1 MIIIKDLKKIYRMGD
16 VEVNALDGV
25 TLDIAKGEFIGIM
38 GASGSGKT
46 TLLHM
51 LGLLDEPTSG
61 KITIDG
67 VDVGRLNDYEKTQFR
82 LYKLG
87 YVFQDYALVPDLTVM
102 ENVSLPAMLRVDR
115 TEDQTR
121 EGSFEVLQKIGL
133 CDRRDHLP
141 RELSGGQQQRVSI
154 ARAMVNKPDIL
165 FADEPCAN
173 LDSENSR
180 LVLDLF
186 KEINEEFHQ
195 TIVMVSHEDW
205 HKDYFHRI
213 IRLKDG
219 KIISDGTNGTKT
231 MSLRPDMIAG
241 L

>member
-1 MIIIKDLKKIYRMGD
+1 MIEIENLRKIYHMGD
-16 VEVNALDGV
+16 VEVKALDGV
-25 TLDIAKGEFIGIM
+25 TLNIEKGEFLGIM

-51 LGLLDEPTSG
+51 LGLLDLPTSG
-61 KITIDG
+61 KIVIEGT
-67 VDVGRLNDYEKTQFR
+67 DVGTLTDYEKTMFR

-102 ENVSLPAMLRVDR
+102 ENVSLPAMLRKDR
-115 TEDQTR
+115 TEEQSKKD
-121 EGSFEVLQKIGL
+121 SFGILQKIGL
-133 CDRRDHLP
+133 CDRKDHLP

-173 LDSENSR
+173 LDTENSR
-180 LVLDLF
+180 MVLDLF
-186 KEINEEFHQ
+186 REINEEMKQ

-205 HKDYFHRI
+205 HKDFFHRI
-213 IRLKDG
+213 VRLRDG
-219 KIISDGTNGTKT
+219 QVISDG
-231 MSLRPDMIAG
+231 R
-241 L
+241 

>member
-1 MIIIKDLKKIYRMGD
+1 MIEITDLKKIYRMGT
-16 VEVNALDGV
+16 VEVRALDGI
-25 TLDIAKGEFIGIM
+25 TLDIEKGEFLGIM

-61 KITIDG
+61 RIVIDG
-67 VDVGRLNDYEKTQFR
+67 TDIATLTDYERTMFR

-102 ENVSLPAMLRVDR
+102 ENVSLTAMLRKDR
-115 TEDQTR
+115 TEHQYHEASTDILDR
-121 EGSFEVLQKIGL
+121 IGL
-133 CDRRDHLP
+133 LDRQDHLP

-154 ARAMVNKPDIL
+154 ARAIVNKPDIL

-180 LVLDLF
+180 MVLDLF
-186 KEINEEFHQ
+186 KEINEEMHQ
-195 TIVMVSHEDW
+195 TIVMVSHESW
-205 HKDYFHRI
+205 HQEYFHRI
-213 IRLKDG
+213 VRLRDG
-219 KIISDGTNGTKT
+219 KVVSDGVNDKGSGT
-231 MSLRPDMIAG
+231 
-241 L
+241 

>member
-1 MIIIKDLKKIYRMGD
+1 MIGIQDLTKIYRMGS
-16 VEVNALDGV
+16 VEVRALDGV

-51 LGLLDEPTSG
+51 LGLLDLPTSG
-61 KITIDG
+61 RIVIDG
-67 VDVGRLNDYEKTQFR
+67 TDIAKLTDYEKTMFR

-102 ENVSLPAMLRVDR
+102 ENVSLPAMLRKDR
-115 TEDQTR
+115 SEEQITSD
-121 EGSFEVLQKIGL
+121 SALILQKTGL
-133 CDRRDHLP
+133 FDRRDHLP

-154 ARAMVNKPDIL
+154 ARAIVNKPDIL

-180 LVLDLF
+180 MVLDLF
-186 KEINEEFHQ
+186 REINEEMHQ

-205 HKDYFHRI
+205 HKDYFNRI
-213 IRLKDG
+213 VRLRDG
-219 KIISDGTNGTKT
+219 KVVSDDIIERKAS
-231 MSLRPDMIAG
+231 
-241 L
+241 

>member
-1 MIIIKDLKKIYRMGD
+1 MITIEELRKTYHMGD
-16 VEVNALDGV
+16 IEVKALDGV
-25 TLDIAKGEFIGIM
+25 TLEIEKGEFLGIM

-51 LGLLDEPTSG
+51 LGLLDEPSSG

-67 VDVGRLNDYEKTQFR
+67 IDIAKLNDYEKTQFR

-102 ENVSLPAMLRVDR
+102 ENVSLPAMLRQDR
-115 TEDQTR
+115 TDEQSR
-121 EGSFEVLQKIGL
+121 AGSFEVLQKIGL

-180 LVLDLF
+180 MVLDLF
-186 KEINEEFHQ
+186 KEINEEMQQ
-195 TIVMVSHEDW
+195 TIVMVSHEEW
-205 HKDYFHRI
+205 HTEYFHRI
-213 IRLKDG
+213 VKLKDG
-219 KIISDGTNGTKT
+219 KVFSDGINGSVTQ
-231 MSLRPDMIAG
+231 
-241 L
+241 

>member
-1 MIIIKDLKKIYRMGD
+1 MIGITNLTKIYRMGD
-16 VEVNALDGV
+16 VEVRALDGI
-25 TLDIAKGEFIGIM
+25 TLDITKGEFLGIM

-51 LGLLDEPTSG
+51 LGLLDTPTSG
-61 KITIDG
+61 GIVIDG
-67 VDVGRLNDYEKTQFR
+67 TDISTLNDYEKSMFR

-102 ENVSLPAMLRVDR
+102 ENVSLTAMLRKDR
-115 TEDQTR
+115 TEHQYHEASIDILT
-121 EGSFEVLQKIGL
+121 KIGL
-133 CDRRDHLP
+133 LDRQDHLP

-186 KEINEEFHQ
+186 REINEEMQQ

-213 IRLKDG
+213 VRLRDG
-219 KIISDGTNGTKT
+219 KVVSDDSKHAAP
-231 MSLRPDMIAG
+231 S
-241 L
+241 

>member
-1 MIIIKDLKKIYRMGD
+1 MIGITGLRKIYRMGN
-16 VEVNALDGV
+16 VEVRALDGI
-25 TLDIAKGEFIGIM
+25 TLDIAKGEFLGIM

-61 KITIDG
+61 TIVIDETDIT
-67 VDVGRLNDYEKTQFR
+67 RLSDYEKTMFR
-82 LYKLG
+82 LYRLG

-102 ENVSLPAMLRVDR
+102 ENVSLPAMLRKDR
-115 TEDQTR
+115 SEEQITR
-121 EGSFEVLQKIGL
+121 DSHSILQKIGL
-133 CDRRDHLP
+133 YDRRDHLP

-186 KEINEEFHQ
+186 REINEEMHQ
-195 TIVMVSHEDW
+195 TIVMVSHEPW
-205 HKDYFHRI
+205 HQEYFHRI
-213 IRLKDG
+213 VKLADG
-219 KIISDGTNGTKT
+219 RIISDGTNGD
-231 MSLRPDMIAG
+231 RAH
-241 L
+241 

>member
-1 MIIIKDLKKIYRMGD
+1 MITIEELRKTYHMGD
-16 VEVNALDGV
+16 VEVKALDGV
-25 TLDIAKGEFIGIM
+25 TLDIEKGEFLGIM

-51 LGLLDEPTSG
+51 LGLLDEPSSG

-67 VDVGRLNDYEKTQFR
+67 IDIAKLNDYEKTQFR

-102 ENVSLPAMLRVDR
+102 ENVSLTAMLREDR
-115 TEDQTR
+115 TDEQSR
-121 EGSFEVLQKIGL
+121 AGSFYVLQKIGL

-154 ARAMVNKPDIL
+154 ARAIVNKPDIL

-180 LVLDLF
+180 MVLDLF
-186 KEINEEFHQ
+186 KEINEEMQQ
-195 TIVMVSHEDW
+195 TIVMVSHEEW
-205 HKDYFHRI
+205 HKEYFHRI
-213 IRLKDG
+213 VKLRDG
-219 KIISDGTNGTKT
+219 KIWQ
-231 MSLRPDMIAG
+231 
-241 L
+241 

>member
-1 MIIIKDLKKIYRMGD
+1 MIGITNLEKIYHMGN
-16 VEVNALDGV
+16 VEVRALDGI
-25 TLDIAKGEFIGIM
+25 TLTIAKGEFLGIM

-61 KITIDG
+61 VITIDG
-67 VDVGRLNDYEKTQFR
+67 MDIAKLSDYEKTMFR

-87 YVFQDYALVPDLTVM
+87 YVFQDYALVPDLTVF
-102 ENVSLPAMLRVDR
+102 ENVALPAMLRKDR
-115 TEDQTR
+115 TEEQLTKDTCDI
-121 EGSFEVLQKIGL
+121 LQKIGMY
-133 CDRRDHLP
+133 DRRDHLP

-173 LDSENSR
+173 LDTENSR
-180 LVLDLF
+180 MVLDLF
-186 KEINEEFHQ
+186 AEINKEMQQ

-205 HKDYFHRI
+205 HKEYFHRI
-213 IRLKDG
+213 VRLRDG
-219 KIISDGTNGTKT
+219 KVISDGTNGL
-231 MSLRPDMIAG
+231 MSR
-241 L
+241 

>member
-1 MIIIKDLKKIYRMGD
+1 MIEIENLRKIYHMGN
-16 VEVNALDGV
+16 VEVKALDGV
-25 TLDIAKGEFIGIM
+25 TLDIEKGEFIGIT

-51 LGLLDEPTSG
+51 LGLLDLPTSG
-61 KITIDG
+61 KIVIEGT
-67 VDVGRLNDYEKTQFR
+67 DVSTLTDYEKTMFR

-102 ENVSLPAMLRVDR
+102 ENVSLPAMLRKDR
-115 TEDQTR
+115 TDEQSKKD
-121 EGSFEVLQKIGL
+121 SFGILQKIGL

-173 LDSENSR
+173 LDSENSKM
-180 LVLDLF
+180 VLDLF
-186 KEINEEFHQ
+186 REINEDMKQ

-213 IRLKDG
+213 VRLRDG
-219 KIISDGTNGTKT
+219 QIISDG
-231 MSLRPDMIAG
+231 S
-241 L
+241 

>member
-1 MIIIKDLKKIYRMGD
+1 MIEISDLRKIYHMGN
-16 VEVNALDGV
+16 VEVKALDGV
-25 TLDIAKGEFIGIM
+25 SLNIEKGEFLGIM

-51 LGLLDEPTSG
+51 LGLLDLPTSG

-67 VDVGRLNDYEKTQFR
+67 LDVSQLSEYEKTMFR
-82 LYKLG
+82 LYRLG

-102 ENVSLPAMLRVDR
+102 ENVSLPAMLRKDR
-115 TEDQTR
+115 TEEQTKKD
-121 EGSFEVLQKIGL
+121 SFNILQRIGL

-154 ARAMVNKPDIL
+154 ARAMVNKPEIL

-173 LDSENSR
+173 LDSENSEM
-180 LVLDLF
+180 VLDLF
-186 KEINEEFHQ
+186 HEINEEMRQ

-205 HKDYFHRI
+205 HKKYFHRI
-213 IRLKDG
+213 VRLKDG
-219 KIISDGTNGTKT
+219 KVISDGMNE
-231 MSLRPDMIAG
+231 AHH
-241 L
+241 

>member
-1 MIIIKDLKKIYRMGD
+1 MIEISDLRKTYHMGN
-16 VEVNALDGV
+16 VEVKALDGV
-25 TLDIAKGEFIGIM
+25 TLTIEKGEFLGIM
-38 GASGSGKT
+38 GPSGSGKT

-51 LGLLDEPTSG
+51 LGLLDLPTSG
-61 KITIDG
+61 KIVIDG
-67 VDVGRLNDYEKTQFR
+67 LDILKLTDYEKTMFR

-102 ENVSLPAMLRVDR
+102 ENVSLTAMLRKDR
-115 TEDQTR
+115 TEEQLKKD
-121 EGSFEVLQKIGL
+121 SFEILQKIGL

-141 RELSGGQQQRVSI
+141 RELSGGQQQRVSL

-173 LDSENSR
+173 LDTENSQI
-180 LVLDLF
+180 VLELF
-186 KEINEEFHQ
+186 KEINESMRQ

-213 IRLKDG
+213 IRLRDG
-219 KIISDGTNGTKT
+219 KIVSDGINGKT
-231 MSLRPDMIAG
+231 FS
-241 L
+241 

>member
-1 MIIIKDLKKIYRMGD
+1 MIEIADLRRIYRMGD
-16 VEVNALDGV
+16 AEVKALDGI
-25 TLDIAKGEFIGIM
+25 TLKIAKGEFLGIM

-61 KITIDG
+61 TIVVEGTEIT
-67 VDVGRLNDYEKTQFR
+67 RLTDYEKTMFR
-82 LYKLG
+82 LYKFG

-102 ENVSLPAMLRVDR
+102 ENVSLPAMLRKDR
-115 TEDQTR
+115 TEAQIQKDSDTI
-121 EGSFEVLQKIGL
+121 LQKIGL
-133 CDRRDHLP
+133 FERRDHLP

-154 ARAMVNKPDIL
+154 ARAIVNKPDIL

-180 LVLDLF
+180 VVLELF
-186 KEINEEFHQ
+186 REINEEMQQ

-213 IRLKDG
+213 VRLRDG
-219 KIISDGTNGTKT
+219 KVISDGFNGTGGK
-231 MSLRPDMIAG
+231 AG
-241 L
+241 

>member
-1 MIIIKDLKKIYRMGD
+1 MIEISELRKTYRMGD
-16 VEVNALDGV
+16 VEVNALDGIN
-25 TLDIAKGEFIGIM
+25 LDIAKGEFLGIM

-102 ENVSLPAMLRVDR
+102 ENVSLPAMLRLDR
-115 TEDQTR
+115 TDEQTQA
-121 EGSFEVLQKIGL
+121 GSFEVLQKIGL

-180 LVLDLF
+180 LVLELF

-205 HKDYFHRI
+205 HKNYFHRI

-219 KIISDGTNGTKT
+219 KIVSDGTNGST
-231 MSLRPDMIAG
+231 AHEY
-241 L
+241 

>member
-1 MIIIKDLKKIYRMGD
+1 MIRINDLRKIYQMGD
-16 VEVNALDGV
+16 VEVRALDGV
-25 TLDIAKGEFIGIM
+25 TTDIAKGEFLGIM

-61 KITIDG
+61 QIVIEGT
-67 VDVGRLNDYEKTQFR
+67 DVSQLTDHEKTMFR

-102 ENVSLPAMLRVDR
+102 ENVTLTAMLRKDR
-115 TEDQTR
+115 TEEQYRT
-121 EGSFEVLQKIGL
+121 EGSIVLQKIGL
-133 CDRRDHLP
+133 FDRRDHLP

-180 LVLDLF
+180 MVLDLF
-186 KEINEEFHQ
+186 REINEEMQQ
-195 TIVMVSHEDW
+195 TIVMVSHEEW
-205 HKDYFHRI
+205 HKNYFHRI
-213 IRLKDG
+213 IYLKDG
-219 KIISDGTNGTKT
+219 KIVSDGNNQ
-231 MSLRPDMIAG
+231 
-241 L
+241 

>member
-1 MIIIKDLKKIYRMGD
+1 MIEISDLRKIYHMGN
-16 VEVNALDGV
+16 VEVKALDGV
-25 TLDIAKGEFIGIM
+25 SLNIEKGEFLGIM

-51 LGLLDEPTSG
+51 LGLLDLPTSG

-67 VDVGRLNDYEKTQFR
+67 LDVSQLSEYEKTMFR
-82 LYKLG
+82 LYRLG

-102 ENVSLPAMLRVDR
+102 ENVSLPAMLRKDR
-115 TEDQTR
+115 TEEQTKKD
-121 EGSFEVLQKIGL
+121 SFNILQRIGL

-154 ARAMVNKPDIL
+154 ARAMVNKPEIL

-173 LDSENSR
+173 LDSENSEM
-180 LVLDLF
+180 VLDLF
-186 KEINEEFHQ
+186 HEINEEMRQ

-205 HKDYFHRI
+205 HKKYFHRI
-213 IRLKDG
+213 VRLKDG
-219 KIISDGTNGTKT
+219 KVINDGMNE
-231 MSLRPDMIAG
+231 AHH
-241 L
+241 

>member
-1 MIIIKDLKKIYRMGD
+1 MIEIEDLKKIYHMGN
-16 VEVNALDGV
+16 VEVRALDGV
-25 TLDIAKGEFIGIM
+25 TLDIAKGEFLGIM
-38 GASGSGKT
+38 GPSGSGKT

-51 LGLLDEPTSG
+51 LGLLDIPTSG
-61 KITIDG
+61 RIVIDG
-67 VDVGRLNDYEKTQFR
+67 TDISLLNDYDKTMFR

-102 ENVSLPAMLRVDR
+102 ENVSLPAMLRKDR
-115 TEDQTR
+115 TEDQYHAASIDILT
-121 EGSFEVLQKIGL
+121 KIGL
-133 CDRRDHLP
+133 LDRQDHLP

-173 LDSENSR
+173 LDTENSR
-180 LVLDLF
+180 VVLDLF
-186 KEINEEFHQ
+186 REINEEMQQ

-213 IRLKDG
+213 IHLQDG
-219 KIISDGTNGTKT
+219 KVISDGTDGTK
-231 MSLRPDMIAG
+231 RA
-241 L
+241 

>member
-1 MIIIKDLKKIYRMGD
+1 MFEISDLKRIYRIGD
-16 VEVNALDGV
+16 VEVHALDGV
-25 TLDIAKGEFIGIM
+25 TLDIEKGEFLGIM

-51 LGLLDEPTSG
+51 LGLLDVPSSG
-61 KITIDG
+61 RIIIDG
-67 VDVGRLNDYEKTQFR
+67 TDVQKLTDYEKTMFR

-102 ENVSLPAMLRVDR
+102 ENVSLPAMLRKDRNDEQIRVD
-115 TEDQTR
+115 TEEILT
-121 EGSFEVLQKIGL
+121 KIGL
-133 CDRRDHLP
+133 FDRRDHLP

-180 LVLDLF
+180 MVLDLF
-186 KEINEEFHQ
+186 REINEEFRQ

-213 IRLKDG
+213 VRLKDG
-219 KIISDGTNGTKT
+219 SVISDGYNGTTKKT
-231 MSLRPDMIAG
+231 V
-241 L
+241 

>member
-1 MIIIKDLKKIYRMGD
+1 MIEITDLRRIYHMGN
-16 VEVNALDGV
+16 VEVRALDGV
-25 TLDIAKGEFIGIM
+25 TMNIEKGEFLGIM

-51 LGLLDEPTSG
+51 VGLLDQPSSG
-61 KITIDG
+61 RITVDG
-67 VDVGRLNDYEKTQFR
+67 LDILALTDYEKTMFR

-102 ENVSLPAMLRVDR
+102 ENVSLPAMLRKDR
-115 TEDQTR
+115 TEEQVKKDSYSIL
-121 EGSFEVLQKIGL
+121 EKIGL

-180 LVLDLF
+180 MVLELF
-186 KEINEEFHQ
+186 KEINEEMKQ
-195 TIVMVSHEDW
+195 TIIMVSHEDW

-213 IRLKDG
+213 VRLRDG
-219 KIISDGTNGTKT
+219 KIFSDGFNGK
-231 MSLRPDMIAG
+231 SKAS
-241 L
+241 

>member
-1 MIIIKDLKKIYRMGD
+1 MIEIFDLRKIYRMGN
-16 VEVNALDGV
+16 VEVRALDGV
-25 TLDIAKGEFIGIM
+25 TLDIGKGEFLGIM

-61 KITIDG
+61 GITIDG
-67 VDVGRLNDYEKTQFR
+67 TDVLSLSDYEKTMFR

-102 ENVSLPAMLRVDR
+102 ENVSLPAMLRKDR
-115 TEDQTR
+115 SEDQIKKD
-121 EGSFEVLQKIGL
+121 SDYVLEKIGL
-133 CDRRDHLP
+133 FDRRDHLP

-154 ARAMVNKPDIL
+154 ARAIVNKPDIL

-173 LDSENSR
+173 LDTENSR
-180 LVLDLF
+180 MVLDLF
-186 KEINEEFHQ
+186 HEINEEMKQ

-205 HKDYFHRI
+205 HKEYFHRI
-213 IRLKDG
+213 VRLKDG
-219 KIISDGTNGTKT
+219 NVISDGYNGDPHP
-231 MSLRPDMIAG
+231 SA
-241 L
+241 